1 MNRIALLQTEEQKA
15 VQKINETKARAQEI
29 RQIKKRNEDTMQE
42 QFSVTLGREIAVK
55 AMNERAVTERQTLR
69 KKLNDSKKAVED
81 MNKLK
86 ASERKEER
94 RRFDEFAQNVRLQT
108 EMEKRK
114 KAEEVKRRCVVVLWG
129 CGVDGF
135 VLMFLIDRFVF
146 VWMNREAALRE
157 QREREK
163 QERELAARLE
173 YAQKI
178 ETERQRREEAQK
190 LIERLER
197 EEQELIDRLK
207 KAQEE
212 QQSVRDLLRLLVGC
226 CCWVT

>member
-1 MNRIALLQTEEQKA
+1 MERSC
-15 VQKINETKARAQEI
+15 
-29 RQIKKRNEDTMQE
+29 
-42 QFSVTLGREIAVK
+42 FS
-55 AMNERAVTERQTLR
+55 
-69 KKLNDSKKAVED
+69 S
-81 MNKLK
+81 
-86 ASERKEER
+86 
-94 RRFDEFAQNVRLQT
+94 
-108 EMEKRK
+108 
-114 KAEEVKRRCVVVLWG
+114 CVCFWV
-129 CGVDGF
+129 
-135 VLMFLIDRFVF
+135 
-146 VWMNREAALRE
+146 NREAALRE